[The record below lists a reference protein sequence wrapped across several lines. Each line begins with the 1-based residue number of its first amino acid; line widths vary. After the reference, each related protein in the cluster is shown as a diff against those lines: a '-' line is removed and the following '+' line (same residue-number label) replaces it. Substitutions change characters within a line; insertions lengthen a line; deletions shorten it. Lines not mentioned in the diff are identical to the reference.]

1 MKNNEKIISILKKN
15 FSNNFAKIQGYTFEK
30 LIELLI
36 YENPDAYH
44 IGENRVGKLYDEEV
58 VRNLNLTKSNQ
69 KLS

>member
-44 IGENRVGKLYDEEV
+44 IGENRVGKTI
-58 VRNLNLTKSNQ
+58 R
-69 KLS
+69 